1 MKNHYKWIETLPSYY
16 LPKGHVYVDSK
27 MIFPWLIVLVSW
39 DKVLYEMNKVCL
51 NLQMV
56 KVCPT
61 MFGVLRCC
69 TFILLWKRVID

>member
-1 MKNHYKWIETLPSYY
+1 MKNHYKWIETLPSYN

-51 NLQMV
+51 N
-56 KVCPT
+56 
-61 MFGVLRCC
+61 
-69 TFILLWKRVID
+69 